1 MQKCKWQERNFS
13 LELNNINNESVMA
26 KDNIQ
31 EQINEINRK
40 LDIVLEEVVAQRETR
55 QSIEDLTS
63 DLTIVGNDMFK
74 STVTELENAGIELD
88 AEAVKQLLFRLL
100 RNVGTISEMFEMME
114 SLNDLVKDITPVLHQ
129 MGLDGINMMNEF
141 EQKGYVEFIKA
152 SMKIVDNVVTH
163 FSVDDVKMLA
173 DNTVTI
179 LETIKS
185 LTQPEMLKAI
195 NSGLV
200 VYKSID
206 VRGVPEYS
214 MFKAIKEMNSKDMRR
229 GIGFMI
235 TFLKNIAR
243 EADKRADLEKY

>member
-1 MQKCKWQERNFS
+1 
-13 LELNNINNESVMA
+13 MA

-100 RNVGTISEMFEMME
+100 RNVGTISEMFEMLE
-114 SLNDLVKDITPVLHQ
+114 SLNDLVKDLTPVLHQ
-129 MGLDGINMMNEF
+129 MGLDGIHMMNDF

-152 SMKIVDNVVTH
+152 SIKIVDNVVAH

-173 DNTVTI
+173 DNAVTI
-179 LETIKS
+179 LETVKS

-214 MFKAIKEMNSKDMRR
+214 MFKAIKEMNSKEMRR

-243 EADKRADLEKY
+243 ETDKRADLEKY